1 MIEFP
6 NEKEFRRW
14 YESPE
19 YQAIVTHRLKGA
31 KCDTLLVG
39 RGVPPRTEL
48 LGYYLVCGSPLIEPL
63 YRFPESSGRIV
74 PVSRE
79 RR

>member
-6 NEKEFRRW
+6 NEEEFRRW

-39 RGVPPRTEL
+39 RGGP
-48 LGYYLVCGSPLIEPL
+48 SQD
-63 YRFPESSGRIV
+63 
-74 PVSRE
+74 
-79 RR
+79 